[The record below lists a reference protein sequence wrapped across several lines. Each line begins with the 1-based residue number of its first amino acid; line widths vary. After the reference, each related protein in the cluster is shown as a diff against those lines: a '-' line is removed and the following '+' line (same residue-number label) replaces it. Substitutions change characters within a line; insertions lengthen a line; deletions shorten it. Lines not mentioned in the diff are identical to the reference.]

1 MKKYGYHQNLSN
13 HTLSLKYSLKGAA
26 LIMYMDDILV
36 TSNDSEKLS
45 KLKTYLTIEFEIKD
59 LGSLRYFLV
68 IEVARSKHRI
78 FVS

>member
-1 MKKYGYHQNLSN
+1 MKKYGYHQNMPN

-45 KLKTYLTIEFEIKD
+45 KLKTYLATE
-59 LGSLRYFLV
+59 L
-68 IEVARSKHRI
+68 RSKTL
-78 FVS
+78 VL

>member
-1 MKKYGYHQNLSN
+1 MPN

-45 KLKTYLTIEFEIKD
+45 KLKTYLATE
-59 LGSLRYFLV
+59 L
-68 IEVARSKHRI
+68 RSKTL
-78 FVS
+78 VL